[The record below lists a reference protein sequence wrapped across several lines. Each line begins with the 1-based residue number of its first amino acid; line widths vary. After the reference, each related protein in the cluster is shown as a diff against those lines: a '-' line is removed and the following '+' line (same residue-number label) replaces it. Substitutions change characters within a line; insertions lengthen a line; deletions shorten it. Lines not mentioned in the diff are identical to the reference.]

1 MRFDAAEIR
10 PVPWKNGGGTTHE
23 LAVGQDVGGQIWRLS
38 LAEIAREGPFSSFAG
53 QWRIHTI
60 ISGQGLRLMG
70 TEETLEA
77 LPLAPLEFD
86 GGIAF
91 DAQFIEGPCRAVNLI
106 YDPRHLAATAEVR
119 SGPFR
124 AQCGDLVFVINGAL
138 ALGGKNFVAGQGAA
152 VEAPAHAEVEGTVL
166 HFEIRVPP
174 KET

>member
-1 MRFDAAEIR
+1 
-10 PVPWKNGGGTTHE
+10 
-23 LAVGQDVGGQIWRLS
+23 
-38 LAEIAREGPFSSFAG
+38 
-53 QWRIHTI
+53 
-60 ISGQGLRLMG
+60 
-70 TEETLEA
+70 
-77 LPLAPLEFD
+77 
-86 GGIAF
+86 
-91 DAQFIEGPCRAVNLI
+91 
-106 YDPRHLAATAEVR
+106 VR